1 MAPIC
6 IATAST
12 RSSVG
17 QTHEVMERHGR
28 VPGREDVDDRH
39 IGVRKHAVLWTAMA
53 GHDEDLHM
61 LRPGT
66 FALTA
71 LLAGLSAVGPLTTDM
86 YLPSLPDIA
95 RQLDA
100 STAQVQLT
108 ISAYLIGFA
117 VGQIFYG
124 PVSDRHGRKPVLL
137 AAIALYCVASLAC
150 ALSTSIEMLIIA
162 RAVQALGG
170 CGGIVLTRAIV
181 RDIYSGSRAGR
192 ELSMIAAVMALAP
205 VLAPI
210 AGGVLQTAFGW
221 RSVFFTLVA
230 AGIAGVAI
238 VWTVLPETLKMR
250 AAEPVS
256 ASSMLRSYRIV
267 ARNPAYLA
275 YLGITSA
282 SYAGL
287 FAWISGSAFVL
298 QDLYGLAPFDF
309 GLAFA
314 LGSIGYMTG
323 SAIAARL
330 VIRLGLDGV
339 LGLGGCACAA
349 GGLALV
355 AAVAFGLTSSMSLV
369 LPMAIYLA
377 GLGMVLPQGIAG
389 AMTPFPERAGAASSL
404 FGFLQQTAAA
414 LCGAAVGWFLG
425 QSAWPLAL
433 GVATMGLA
441 TFGLWLATRGLRARA
456 ARH

>member
-1 MAPIC
+1 
-6 IATAST
+6 
-12 RSSVG
+12 
-17 QTHEVMERHGR
+17 
-28 VPGREDVDDRH
+28 
-39 IGVRKHAVLWTAMA
+39 
-53 GHDEDLHM
+53 M

-71 LLAGLSAVGPLTTDM
+71 LLAALSAVGPLTTDM

-117 VGQIFYG
+117 VGQILYG
-124 PVSDRHGRKPVLL
+124 PISDRHGRKPVLL
-137 AAIALYCVASLAC
+137 GAIALYCVASLAC
-150 ALSTSIEMLIIA
+150 ALSNSIEMLIVA
-162 RAVQALGG
+162 RAFQALGG
-170 CGGIVLTRAIV
+170 SGGIVLTRAIV
-181 RDIYSGSRAGR
+181 RDIYSGAHAGR
-192 ELSMIAAVMALAP
+192 ELSLIGSVMALAP

-210 AGGVLQTAFGW
+210 LGGLIQTGFGW
-221 RSVFFTLVA
+221 RATFLTLVA
-230 AGIAGVAI
+230 AGLAGSAI
-238 VWTVLPETLKMR
+238 VWSLLPETLSTR

-256 ASSMLRSYRIV
+256 IASVLRSYRVI
-267 ARNPAYLA
+267 ARNRAYLA
-275 YLGITSA
+275 YLAITSA

-309 GLAFA
+309 GVAFA

-323 SAIAARL
+323 SALAARL
-330 VIRLGLDGV
+330 VVRVGLDGV

-349 GGLALV
+349 GGLAMV
-355 AAVAFGLTSSMSLV
+355 AAVALGLTSSISLV
-369 LPMAIYLA
+369 LPVAVYLA

-404 FGFLQQTAAA
+404 FGFMQQGAAA
-414 LCGAAVGWFLG
+414 VCGAMVGWFLG
-425 QSAWPLAL
+425 QSAWPLAI
-433 GVATMGLA
+433 GVAAMGCA
-441 TFGLWLATRGLRARA
+441 TLVLWLATFRIRRGTAK
-456 ARH
+456 H

>member
-1 MAPIC
+1 
-6 IATAST
+6 
-12 RSSVG
+12 
-17 QTHEVMERHGR
+17 
-28 VPGREDVDDRH
+28 
-39 IGVRKHAVLWTAMA
+39 
-53 GHDEDLHM
+53 M

-71 LLAGLSAVGPLTTDM
+71 LLAALTAIGPLTTDM

-95 RQLDA
+95 RQLNA

-124 PVSDRHGRKPVLL
+124 PVSDRHGRKPVLI

-162 RAVQALGG
+162 RAFQALGG
-170 CGGIVLTRAIV
+170 SGGIVLSRAIV
-181 RDIYSGSRAGR
+181 RDIYSGARAGR
-192 ELSMIAAVMALAP
+192 ELSLIASVMALAP

-210 AGGVLQTAFGW
+210 VGGLLQTGFGW
-221 RSVFFTLVA
+221 RVVFFALVA
-230 AGIAGVAI
+230 AGLAGTGI
-238 VWTVLPETLKMR
+238 VWLMLPETLNSR
-250 AAEPVS
+250 AIEPVS
-256 ASSMLRSYRIV
+256 ISSMARSYRFV

-275 YLGITSA
+275 YLGIASA

-287 FAWISGSAFVL
+287 FAWISGAAFVL
-298 QDLYGLAPFDF
+298 QSLYGLTPFDF
-309 GLAFA
+309 GVAFA
-314 LGSIGYMTG
+314 LGSVGYMAG
-323 SAIAARL
+323 SALAAR
-330 VIRLGLDGV
+330 VVVRLGLDGV

-349 GGLALV
+349 GGLGMM
-355 AAVAFGLTSSMSLV
+355 AAVAFGLTSSLSIV
-369 LPMAIYLA
+369 LPVAVYLA

-404 FGFLQQTAAA
+404 FGFVQQSAAA

-425 QSAWPLAL
+425 HSAWPLAI
-433 GVATMGLA
+433 GVAAMGCTTL
-441 TFGLWLATRGLRARA
+441 GLWLATRDIRRA
-456 ARH
+456 ALRN

>member
-1 MAPIC
+1 
-6 IATAST
+6 
-12 RSSVG
+12 
-17 QTHEVMERHGR
+17 
-28 VPGREDVDDRH
+28 
-39 IGVRKHAVLWTAMA
+39 
-53 GHDEDLHM
+53 M

-95 RQLDA
+95 RQLGA
-100 STAQVQLT
+100 SSAQVQLT

-117 VGQIFYG
+117 AGQIIYG
-124 PVSDRHGRKPVLL
+124 PVSDRHGRKPVLIG
-137 AAIALYCVASLAC
+137 AIALYCAASLAC
-150 ALSTSIEMLIIA
+150 ALSTSIEMLIVA
-162 RAVQALGG
+162 RAFQALGG
-170 CGGIVLTRAIV
+170 SGGIVLTRAIV
-181 RDIYSGSRAGR
+181 RDIYSGAHAGR
-192 ELSMIAAVMALAP
+192 ELSVIGSVMALAP
-205 VLAPI
+205 VLAPVL
-210 AGGVLQTAFGW
+210 GGLIQTGFGW
-221 RSVFFTLVA
+221 RMTFLALVGAGCAGA
-230 AGIAGVAI
+230 AV
-238 VWTVLPETLKMR
+238 VWALLPETLNNR

-256 ASSMLRSYRIV
+256 LPSMLRSYRIV
-267 ARNPAYLA
+267 GRNQAYLA
-275 YLGITSA
+275 YLSITSA

-309 GLAFA
+309 GVAFA
-314 LGSIGYMTG
+314 LGSVGYMAG

-339 LGLGGCACAA
+339 LGLGGCACAV
-349 GGLALV
+349 GGLV
-355 AAVAFGLTSSMSLV
+355 MIGAVGLGFVSSMSLV
-369 LPMAIYLA
+369 LPMAVYLA

-414 LCGAAVGWFLG
+414 VCGAAVGWFLG

-433 GVATMGLA
+433 GVATMGFA
-441 TFGLWLATRGLRARA
+441 TLGLWLATRGLRARA
-456 ARH
+456 PKH

>member
-1 MAPIC
+1 
-6 IATAST
+6 
-12 RSSVG
+12 
-17 QTHEVMERHGR
+17 
-28 VPGREDVDDRH
+28 
-39 IGVRKHAVLWTAMA
+39 
-53 GHDEDLHM
+53 M

-95 RQLDA
+95 RQLGA
-100 STAQVQLT
+100 SSAQVQLT

-117 VGQIFYG
+117 AGQIIYG
-124 PVSDRHGRKPVLL
+124 PVSDRHGRKPVLIG
-137 AAIALYCVASLAC
+137 AIALYCAASLVC
-150 ALSTSIEMLIIA
+150 ALSTSIEMLIVA
-162 RAVQALGG
+162 RAFQALGG
-170 CGGIVLTRAIV
+170 SGGIVLTRAIV
-181 RDIYSGSRAGR
+181 RDIYSGAHAGR
-192 ELSMIAAVMALAP
+192 ELSVIGSVMALAP

-210 AGGVLQTAFGW
+210 LGGVIQTAFGW
-221 RSVFFTLVA
+221 RVTFFALVGAGFAGA
-230 AGIAGVAI
+230 AV
-238 VWTVLPETLKMR
+238 VWALLPETLTNR

-256 ASSMLRSYRIV
+256 LRSMLRSYRIV
-267 ARNPAYLA
+267 GRNPAYLA
-275 YLGITSA
+275 YLSITSA

-309 GLAFA
+309 GVAFA
-314 LGSIGYMTG
+314 LGSVGYMTG

-330 VIRLGLDGV
+330 VIRLGVDGV

-349 GGLALV
+349 GGLAMV
-355 AAVAFGLTSSMSLV
+355 AAVASGLTSSTSLV
-369 LPMAIYLA
+369 LPMAVYLA

-414 LCGAAVGWFLG
+414 VCGAAVGWFLG

-433 GVATMGLA
+433 GVATMGFA
-441 TFGLWLATRGLRARA
+441 TFGLWLATRRLRAHA
-456 ARH
+456 AKH

>member
-1 MAPIC
+1 
-6 IATAST
+6 
-12 RSSVG
+12 
-17 QTHEVMERHGR
+17 
-28 VPGREDVDDRH
+28 
-39 IGVRKHAVLWTAMA
+39 
-53 GHDEDLHM
+53 M

-95 RQLDA
+95 RQLGA
-100 STAQVQLT
+100 SSAQVQLT

-117 VGQIFYG
+117 AGQIIYG
-124 PVSDRHGRKPVLL
+124 PVSDRHGRKPVLIG
-137 AAIALYCVASLAC
+137 AIALYCAASLAC
-150 ALSTSIEMLIIA
+150 ALSTSIEMLIVA
-162 RAVQALGG
+162 RAFQALGG
-170 CGGIVLTRAIV
+170 SGGIVLTRAIV
-181 RDIYSGSRAGR
+181 RDIYSGAHAGR
-192 ELSMIAAVMALAP
+192 ELSVIGSVMALAP

-210 AGGVLQTAFGW
+210 LGGLIQTAFGW
-221 RSVFFTLVA
+221 RVTFLALVGAGFAGA
-230 AGIAGVAI
+230 AV
-238 VWTVLPETLKMR
+238 VWALLPETLNAR

-256 ASSMLRSYRIV
+256 LPSMLRSYRIV
-267 ARNPAYLA
+267 GRNPAYLA
-275 YLGITSA
+275 YLSITAA

-309 GLAFA
+309 GVAFA
-314 LGSIGYMTG
+314 LGSVGYMTG

-349 GGLALV
+349 GGLAMV
-355 AAVAFGLTSSMSLV
+355 AAVASGFVSSMSLV
-369 LPMAIYLA
+369 LPMAVYLA

-414 LCGAAVGWFLG
+414 VCGAAVGWFLG

-433 GVATMGLA
+433 GVATMGFA
-441 TFGLWLATRGLRARA
+441 TLGLWLATRGLRAHA
-456 ARH
+456 AKH

>member
-1 MAPIC
+1 
-6 IATAST
+6 
-12 RSSVG
+12 
-17 QTHEVMERHGR
+17 
-28 VPGREDVDDRH
+28 
-39 IGVRKHAVLWTAMA
+39 
-53 GHDEDLHM
+53 M

-95 RQLDA
+95 RQLGA
-100 STAQVQLT
+100 SSAQVQLT
-108 ISAYLIGFA
+108 ISAYLVGFA
-117 VGQIFYG
+117 AGQIIYG
-124 PVSDRHGRKPVLL
+124 PVSDRHGRKPVLIG
-137 AAIALYCVASLAC
+137 AIALYCAASLAC
-150 ALSTSIEMLIIA
+150 ALSTSIEMLIVA
-162 RAVQALGG
+162 RAFQALGG
-170 CGGIVLTRAIV
+170 SGGIVLTRAIV
-181 RDIYSGSRAGR
+181 RDIYSGAHAGR
-192 ELSMIAAVMALAP
+192 ELSVIGSVMALAP

-210 AGGVLQTAFGW
+210 LGGLIQTAFGW
-221 RSVFFTLVA
+221 RVTFLALVGAGFAGA
-230 AGIAGVAI
+230 AV
-238 VWTVLPETLKMR
+238 VWVLLPETLNNR

-256 ASSMLRSYRIV
+256 LPSMLRSYRIV
-267 ARNPAYLA
+267 GRNPAYLA
-275 YLGITSA
+275 YLSITSA

-309 GLAFA
+309 GVAFA
-314 LGSIGYMTG
+314 LGSVGYMIG

-349 GGLALV
+349 GGLAMV
-355 AAVAFGLTSSMSLV
+355 AAVASGLTSSMSLV
-369 LPMAIYLA
+369 LPMAVYLA

-414 LCGAAVGWFLG
+414 VCGAAVGWFLG

-433 GVATMGLA
+433 GVATMGFA

-456 ARH
+456 